1 MPTLDL
7 SGDQHACD
15 AIRRW
20 FVAGAPA
27 AIPPLRWH
35 VHVGDDWNAAHLHDE
50 HACVDDAHGYTVQRR
65 RDGSTRLHEPTGV
78 QVDIAALD
86 AAVTW
91 RIKPRIASNVAAML
105 PTVGMLTLI
114 FALRRVGWHHLH
126 GATLEA
132 PDGNGWLLIGTSG
145 SGKST
150 TAALLSKAG
159 WRLGGDDALFLAHRG
174 SAIVAHPWRAPIGLR
189 SDVVE
194 MFGFEAAA
202 TATVAEE
209 KRRTTLQSLG
219 GHATALIE
227 PRALA
232 LLSLS
237 DRHSSRT
244 VARQSEAMAA
254 LLGQGAWI
262 AMEHQFA
269 DPYLKVLEGLVRQ
282 SSSVNIRIGRDLGA
296 DAPRLFSPVL

>member
-7 SGDQHACD
+7 SGDHHACD

-27 AIPPLRWH
+27 AVPPLRWH
-35 VHVGDDWNAAHLHDE
+35 VHVGDDWNAEELHDE
-50 HACVDDAHGYTVQRR
+50 HASVDDAHGYTVQRR
-65 RDGSTRLHEPTGV
+65 RDGSTRLHEPTGL

-91 RIKPRIASNVAAML
+91 RIKPQIASKVAAML

-132 PDGNGWLLIGTSG
+132 PDGIGWLLIGTSG

-150 TAALLSKAG
+150 TAALLSRAG
-159 WRLGGDDALFLAHRG
+159 WRIGGDDALFLAHRG
-174 SAIVAHPWRAPIGLR
+174 SAIVAYPWRAPIGLR
-189 SDVVE
+189 SDVVR
-194 MFGFEAAA
+194 MFGFEGAAGT
-202 TATVAEE
+202 TAADE

-219 GHATALIE
+219 GDSTALIE

-262 AMEHQFA
+262 AMEQQFA
-269 DPYLKVLEGLVRQ
+269 DSYLKVLERLVRQ
-282 SSSVNIRIGRDLGA
+282 SCSVNIRIGRELGA